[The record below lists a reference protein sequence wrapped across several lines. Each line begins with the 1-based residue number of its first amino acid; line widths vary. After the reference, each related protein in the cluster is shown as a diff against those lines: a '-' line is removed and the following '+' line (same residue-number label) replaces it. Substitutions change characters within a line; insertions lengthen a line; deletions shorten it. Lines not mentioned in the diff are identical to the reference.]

1 ICFPERAKTF
11 WAQVDVDVAFEELLG
26 FLLCLREAIK
36 TKTASDKCYIQG
48 MNIILESEISLNSAW
63 RNDSFE
69 EVLIGEG
76 TILLYYMTH
85 SHSHLHS
92 YISQTSPSGRNDA
105 TLSGKLDTYD
115 YMTLLSPTY
124 LISDDQLAPV
134 SPVQFSYQ
142 QHECCP
148 DCMSH
153 LPSHSDHFLGHNP
166 LRVPLLCRF
175 QRHCAKPLAFSA
187 QEELDTDVL
196 YKAPCGR
203 GLRCMDEVYQFLRQT
218 KSFGVLQQTNFSFN
232 PQVLPERQ
240 AQPRPLAPASPS
252 PTTSI
257 FERDISRGM
266 EAVPVTLCNDLD
278 GVRPKEF
285 RYRKN
290 RWPHGCF
297 LSKAPFFRTCCDCKD
312 GCTNPSSCVCLQ
324 LSLKAGAKADQL
336 YSHLRLNQP
345 VASGLYECGPWCSCK
360 KSSCQNRV
368 VQHGLRARLQVFRT
382 NDKGWG
388 VRCRDDL
395 DEGTFVCTYA
405 AICIFKNGVA
415 MIQCVFPSCGT
426 IICCLY
432 FKSSS
437 VSFALLKSPRII
449 KRESE
454 CLCSKL
460 DIWNA
465 RIWDVNSGQKN
476 EENSRFTVYEQRCHV
491 WAAVFI
497 QHSDICTP
505 TKLLLC
511 HVLGVVLRLGRN
523 SEEPLLCKISKE
535 DQLSDDEVEVVE
547 EWTLSSGQKKTIAET
562 LDTSP
567 PLYVPV
573 IQRPADQL
581 STQLDG
587 QREQLEH
594 TDNQDKSNDCSSPNS
609 NHTEGKPGC
618 QEKIYYLDASKEGN
632 VARFINHSCN
642 PNLFVQ
648 NVFVDTHDPKF
659 PVIAFFTCRSIR
671 AGTELTWNYSYKSG
685 SDPEHEVPCL
695 CGSNDC
701 QAVII

>member
-1 ICFPERAKTF
+1 M
-11 WAQVDVDVAFEELLG
+11 DVG
-26 FLLCLREAIK
+26 
-36 TKTASDKCYIQG
+36 YIQG

-63 RNDSFE
+63 KNDSFE
-69 EVLIGEG
+69 EVLIGEDILTVSVSDSHC
-76 TILLYYMTH
+76 TIVKMKELPVPEDT
-85 SHSHLHS
+85 SHDDASRNPEPGS
-92 YISQTSPSGRNDA
+92 DISQTSPSGKNDA

-124 LISDDQLAPV
+124 LVSDDQLAPV

-175 QRHCAKPLAFSA
+175 QRHCAKPLAFSS
-187 QEELDTDVL
+187 QEELDADVL

-203 GLRCMDEVYQFLRQT
+203 GLRCMDDVYQFLRQT
-218 KSFGVLQQTNFSFN
+218 KSLGVLQQTNFSFN

-405 AICIFKNGVA
+405 
-415 MIQCVFPSCGT
+415 
-426 IICCLY
+426 
-432 FKSSS
+432 
-437 VSFALLKSPRII
+437 
-449 KRESE
+449 
-454 CLCSKL
+454 
-460 DIWNA
+460 
-465 RIWDVNSGQKN
+465 
-476 EENSRFTVYEQRCHV
+476 
-491 WAAVFI
+491 
-497 QHSDICTP
+497 
-505 TKLLLC
+505 
-511 HVLGVVLRLGRN
+511 GVVLRLGRN
-523 SEEPLLCKISKE
+523 SEEPLLCKLSKE
-535 DQLSDDEVEVVE
+535 EQLSDDEVEVVE

-609 NHTEGKPGC
+609 NHTEIKNDRREEVARKRLRLDDKGNGGVVRRDQTVPRAEGKPGC